1 MYMPYLMYGYAAAL
15 LLMLLGCGVSVIS
28 VPGLRGVRLLAW
40 SFACALLGALLLALR
55 PFAPAWVTILLG
67 NQALFVA
74 MLLIYC
80 TVADI
85 LDAPMRF
92 LPWGIALCGAALGG
106 YAWFTYLR
114 PNLSARDLIDSATCC
129 ILCGAAAWVLF
140 RHADPAA
147 ENGIAMPALGIL
159 TRCLAWF
166 EACMAAVYLLRG
178 AFTLLFPP
186 ASFLHL
192 DLIQAAFSW
201 VNLLRS
207 LAIGCGLLWLA
218 LCAHRRDLHMLA
230 STDGLTGLL
239 NRRAFEEILDRELH
253 RAGRAGVSL
262 TLLLLDLDS
271 FKQVNDSFGHQAGD
285 EVIRRVS
292 AALRRSLRPMDA
304 LSRYGGEEF
313 VMLLRDVPL
322 AQAHAL
328 AERLRVEIATL
339 AGLPGNV
346 SITASFGIDASR
358 PADTPEEILRRCD
371 EALYRSKS
379 RGRNRVTAWAATPA
393 AAPGQFLGSVQ

>member
-1 MYMPYLMYGYAAAL
+1 MYMPYLMVGYAVAL

-28 VPGLRGVRLLAW
+28 VPGLRGVRLLSW
-40 SFACALLGALLLALR
+40 SFACALVGALLLAAR
-55 PFAPAWVTILLG
+55 PFAPTWLTILLA

-85 LDAPMRF
+85 LAAPMRF
-92 LPWGIALCGAALGG
+92 LPWGIALCVAALAG
-106 YAWFTYLR
+106 YAYFTYARTDLA
-114 PNLSARDLIDSATCC
+114 ARDLIDSTTGCM
-129 ILCGAAAWVLF
+129 LCAAAAWVLF

-147 ENGIAMPALGIL
+147 DDSVAAPTLRIL

-178 AFTLLFPP
+178 VLTLLFPP
-186 ASFLHL
+186 SSFLHL

-218 LCAHRRDLHMLA
+218 LCSHRRDLHTLA

-239 NRRAFEEILDRELH
+239 NRRAFEEILDRELR
-253 RAGRAGVSL
+253 RAGRAGSSL

-271 FKQVNDSFGHQAGD
+271 FKQVNDSFGHHAGD

-304 LSRYGGEEF
+304 LARYGGEEF
-313 VMLLRDVPL
+313 VMLLRDLPL
-322 AQAHAL
+322 VQAHAL
-328 AERLRVEIATL
+328 AERLRVEIASL
-339 AGLPGNV
+339 AALPGNV

-358 PADTPEEILRRCD
+358 PEDSPEEILRRCD

-379 RGRNRVTAWAATPA
+379 RGRNRVTAWTGIAVVS
-393 AAPGQFLGSVQ
+393 PGESLRPV